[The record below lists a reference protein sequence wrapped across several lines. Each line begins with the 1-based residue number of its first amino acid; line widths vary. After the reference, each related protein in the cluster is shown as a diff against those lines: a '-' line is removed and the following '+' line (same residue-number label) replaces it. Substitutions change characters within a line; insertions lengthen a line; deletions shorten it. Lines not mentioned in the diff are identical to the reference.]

1 MNCAER
7 LVTLFGSQA
16 EVARRFRLD
25 RAVVSNWVKSGY
37 VPARWAMEVEQV
49 TGGEIAA
56 VEVLNEATARK
67 PLRLKSRPDGENLF
81 GTALAGSDMMMNEFA
96 PAKRISSFHPPQ
108 RTLMGPGPT
117 EIHPRVLTTMS
128 QPAIGYLD
136 PIFVEMMEEL
146 KALLR
151 YAYQTKNPLT
161 FPVSGP
167 GSVGMEFCFVNM
179 VAPGDKVIVC
189 RNGVFGGRMI
199 ENVER
204 CGATPIVVEDKWG
217 EPVDPQ
223 KLEDAL
229 KQHPDARLASFVH
242 AETSTGVLSD
252 AKTLVDV
259 AHRHNALAIVDAV
272 TSLGGSPVLVD
283 EWKIDAVYSAS
294 QKCLSCT
301 PGLSPVSFSER
312 VVEYVK
318 ARKDK
323 IHSWFMDMNLLLGY
337 WGATTRTY
345 HHTAPTN
352 SLFALHEALLLIREE
367 GIENCW
373 ARHQRHH
380 IALKAGLEAMGLKF
394 LVKEAHQIP
403 QMNAVLCPEGV
414 NEAEVRK
421 RLLNEFGLEIGAG
434 LGPLAG
440 KIWRFG
446 LMGYSCR
453 PDNVMLCLS
462 ALGSVLDDMGY
473 AVHVGDAEAAA
484 HAAYASMHTKA
495 AQAKAHKAKAAAK
508 AVA

>member
-1 MNCAER
+1 
-7 LVTLFGSQA
+7 
-16 EVARRFRLD
+16 
-25 RAVVSNWVKSGY
+25 
-37 VPARWAMEVEQV
+37 
-49 TGGEIAA
+49 
-56 VEVLNEATARK
+56 
-67 PLRLKSRPDGENLF
+67 
-81 GTALAGSDMMMNEFA
+81 
-96 PAKRISSFHPPQ
+96 
-108 RTLMGPGPT
+108 
-117 EIHPRVLTTMS
+117 MS

-146 KALLR
+146 KSLLR

-167 GSVGMEFCFVNM
+167 GSVGMEYCFVNM
-179 VAPGDKVIVC
+179 VAPGDKVVVC

-204 CGATPIVVEDKWG
+204 AGGVPVIVEDKWG

-223 KLEDAL
+223 KVEDAL
-229 KQHPDARLASFVH
+229 KKNRDAKIVAFVH
-242 AETSTGVLSD
+242 AETSTGVQSD
-252 AKTLVDV
+252 AKTLV
-259 AHRHNALAIVDAV
+259 ALAHKYDALTIVDAV
-272 TSLGGSPVLVD
+272 TSLGGTPVLVD
-283 EWKIDAVYSAS
+283 EWGIDAIYSAS

-301 PGLSPVSFSER
+301 PGLSPVSFSEQ
-312 VVEYVK
+312 VVERVK

-337 WGATTRTY
+337 WGATNRTY

-367 GIENCW
+367 GLENAW
-373 ARHQRHH
+373 ARATRHH
-380 IALKAGLEAMGLKF
+380 MALKAGLEAMGMKF
-394 LVKEAHQIP
+394 LVNEKFQLP

-421 RLLNEFGLEIGAG
+421 RLLNEFNLEIGAG

-453 PDNVMLCLS
+453 PENVMVCLS
-462 ALGSVLDDMGY
+462 ALGSVLDDMGLPI
-473 AVHVGDAEAAA
+473 HVGDAESAA
-484 HAAYASMHTKA
+484 HGAYAQMHVKDAQRKKKA
-495 AQAKAHKAKAAAK
+495 A
-508 AVA
+508 